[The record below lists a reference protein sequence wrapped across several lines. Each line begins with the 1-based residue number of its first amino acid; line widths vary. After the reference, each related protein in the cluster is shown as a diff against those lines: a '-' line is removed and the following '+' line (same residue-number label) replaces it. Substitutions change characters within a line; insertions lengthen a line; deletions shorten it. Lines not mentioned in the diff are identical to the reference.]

1 MGEYKC
7 FRCGYIGKQRSHLKN
22 HLNRKKMCNVVYE
35 DMSIE
40 EVKFFY
46 NFEITQNSSK
56 NPQKSSFLEK
66 KSPQKSSIL
75 PKNILK
81 NPQKSS
87 ILPKNIL
94 KNPHFSEKSPQKS
107 SFFENQDLLCKYCS
121 KMYSR
126 IDNLKRHL
134 NTCKKKKESEQ
145 LMLLEKELELQYKTK
160 EIEELKKKLEN
171 KEITNITN
179 INTTNN
185 TNNTNN
191 TNIIINNLGE
201 ENIKYLK
208 SGKFAELLQGIY
220 GAVPKLIQQIH
231 FNPEHPEN
239 QNIKYPNK
247 KNPYLKIMKNNKWQI
262 VNKKPE
268 LLDLIDSK
276 CFMLKEKY
284 YSILEKGKYKL
295 TDTQRSR
302 IDAFMNKY
310 DEEDTEVIL
319 DLINKTELIL
329 LNNS

>member
-22 HLNRKKMCNVVYE
+22 HLNRKKICNVIYE

-66 KSPQKSSIL
+66 KSPQKSSF
-75 PKNILK
+75 
-81 NPQKSS
+81 
-87 ILPKNIL
+87 LPKNIL
-94 KNPHFSEKSPQKS
+94 KNPHFSDKSPQKS

-179 INTTNN
+179 INT

>member
-7 FRCGYIGKQRSHLKN
+7 FRCGYIAQQRVHLKN
-22 HLNRKKMCNVVYE
+22 HLNRKKICKVLYD

-56 NPQKSSFLEK
+56 SPQKSSFLV
-66 KSPQKSSIL
+66 
-75 PKNILK
+75 
-81 NPQKSS
+81 
-87 ILPKNIL
+87 KNIL

-179 INTTNN
+179 INT
-185 TNNTNN
+185 TNN

-310 DEEDTEVIL
+310 DKEDTEVIL